1 MRLTTSVLLHKHTT
15 IQDIYGGESV
25 GTTTTT
31 ALPALV
37 SISNDDLK
45 PLPSGYGYYRVL
57 NALVPTTT
65 AVSVN
70 DVIEVD
76 SVMFIITAI
85 TPYNTFHTH
94 LRGYETH
101 V

>member
-1 MRLTTSVLLHKHTT
+1 MRPNKEVLLHKHTT
-15 IQDIYGGESV
+15 IPDEYGGEDTIVTS
-25 GTTTTT
+25 TSTIE
-31 ALPALV
+31 ALV
-37 SISNDDLK
+37 SVAGDDLK

-57 NALVPTTT
+57 NALVSTTT

-85 TPYNTFHTH
+85 TPYNAYHIH